1 MALLQACSRTGCQ
14 RSWLQRGQGWPR
26 SKAILTRSYLRQSKK
41 MTHNMHNAVIQSHTI
56 RCMCFSTHF
65 QWHTYGI
72 ATLFSC
78 YVFLR
83 ETFARHELVEIG
95 LSADSSG
102 CPRPPRQSPLW
113 DHRISSD
120 IIGYHRISDQ
130 GTDPKEL
137 STTLRGLGMSGGCVG
152 GFMRI
157 LSYGILRQ
165 TLETF
170 YTHYS
175 YIQSLITSNHIWVH
189 WFQYDNPKESEDS
202 KKIQSDSDCKWL

>member
-1 MALLQACSRTGCQ
+1 
-14 RSWLQRGQGWPR
+14 
-26 SKAILTRSYLRQSKK
+26 
-41 MTHNMHNAVIQSHTI
+41 MTHVRHSNAVQLL
-56 RCMCFSTHF
+56 RVPARNLCAPRARGNWAFSRLLWLPKTSSPKSSM
-65 QWHTYGI
+65 GSSDI
-72 ATLFSC
+72 
-78 YVFLR
+78 
-83 ETFARHELVEIG
+83 IG
-95 LSADSSG
+95 Y
-102 CPRPPRQSPLW
+102 
-113 DHRISSD
+113 HRISSD